1 MALAIF
7 DLDETLIAGDSCT
20 LFCEF
25 LIAEGFAPKS
35 FLRQDAQMMA
45 LYNSEKLVLSEYI
58 QFLIE
63 PLSHLSTAEID
74 ALLPGFVE
82 RYVVPRIYP
91 QGLQTLADFKQQGFR
106 PLIISAT
113 ADFIVKAV
121 AKQLEV
127 SDVLAIQLV
136 SQDDRYTGDID
147 GVPTFREG
155 KVTRLKNWLIE
166 QQESIDGAYFH
177 SDSINDLALLEQVE
191 YPVAANP
198 DRQLQAIAKERNWP
212 VLNWTAPT
220 VQNSTTPTSQPF
232 LRQEHNHV

>member
-63 PLSHLSTAEID
+63 PLNHLSTTEID

-82 RYVVPRIYP
+82 QYVVPRIYP
-91 QGLQTLADFKQQGFR
+91 QGLQTLADFKQQGLR

-113 ADFIVKAV
+113 ADFIVKAI
-121 AKQLEV
+121 AKLCDWVCVMKHGELVEQGTVRQIFLEP
-127 SDVLAIQLV
+127 Q
-136 SQDDRYTGDID
+136 QTYTQ
-147 GVPTFREG
+147 T
-155 KVTRLKNWLIE
+155 LIA
-166 QQESIDGAYFH
+166 SIP
-177 SDSINDLALLEQVE
+177 LLESAE
-191 YPVAANP
+191 NRLFGAPELLHIAERPVSSLP
-198 DRQLQAIAKERNWP
+198 PEW
-212 VLNWTAPT
+212 V
-220 VQNSTTPTSQPF
+220 
-232 LRQEHNHV
+232 

>member
-25 LIAEGFAPKS
+25 LIAEGFAPNS

-63 PLSHLSTAEID
+63 PLNHLSTTEID

-82 RYVVPRIYP
+82 QYVVPRIYP
-91 QGLQTLADFKQQGFR
+91 QGLQTLADFKQQGLR

-113 ADFIVKAV
+113 ADFIVKAI
-121 AKQLEV
+121 AKQLGI
-127 SDVLAIQLV
+127 SDVLAIQLERK
-136 SQDDRYTGDID
+136 DDRYTGDID

-155 KVTRLKNWLIE
+155 KVTRLKSWLIE
-166 QQESIDGAYFH
+166 QQESIDGAYFY

-191 YPVAANP
+191 YPIAANP
-198 DRQLQAIAKERNWP
+198 DRQLQTIAKERNWP
-212 VLNWTAPT
+212 VLNWTVPV
-220 VQNSTTPTSQPF
+220 VQNSTTPTDQTF
-232 LRQEHNHV
+232 IRQEHNYV